1 MTLLDRS
8 DDSARARLLDNLA
21 MGFALPKALAAALG
35 IRPPSK
41 GEASRAGGAWAEA
54 WKALG
59 AARLV
64 DGELDKAC
72 ERVERKDDAAQGT
85 ERDVGSERVRAIGE
99 AGGGALAADL
109 GGLDRHLDPGGRGR
123 ETGEEASEGGGEA
136 GGIAALRRA
145 APAPANEAPRIEIV
159 DDYSDDYSRVMA
171 EAKDL
176 YGPGRLGMLKWIDR
190 RGQMMKPALHA
201 MEPLWLAAFG
211 EYYASGNLIM
221 LARKGLRAG
230 GSSSA
235 CPALTRCAL
244 LGRRK
249 LDAGTIGVIPI
260 MSATRDEADG
270 RFVTIRS
277 YLRACGLTP
286 PKKKNQD
293 EDEGDE
299 DGIRYEVAPGGIEGT
314 FRSRRST
321 SGGGVIAIQD
331 RYDHRIQFRIL
342 PALVKHGVGYT
353 GVAGFADESDLW
365 PNDPEH
371 HVNPAEKILDRI
383 SERFTTT
390 YDDAA
395 LTDPSVDPGAEMLV
409 FSASYNAD
417 SAFKRAVDAAMK
429 NGKADPLTHLVLLGE
444 EGARRDEVSRRRL
457 AYSIGSTDA
466 RLLAPGNPASPD
478 LPAWAFNPSESIEK
492 CHAFSKGDVSRMLAK
507 YGGRAEE
514 NASLSPG
521 PLSGVAFPATNGAAP
536 VCLDTVLGVAPPLT
550 GRLWGRVVVGLTA
563 SGHVE
568 VIDDAT
574 SDEAFDAARYAYSL
588 SAHHGA
594 SVLAVAPAFADVL
607 MAHLAAAYMG
617 GVAVAAPVTPVD
629 VYDGPTLRLAPLRTL
644 YERGRLRHAPGIDAL
659 ESALR
664 SHRDDSDRNP
674 RLEALLAAV
683 TRLVA
688 CYPWVGAAGES
699 AEPMRGPR
707 LSPGF
712 VGRGDAYEDDPRP
725 TRSR

>member
-1 MTLLDRS
+1 MTPLDALLDDS

-21 MGFALPKALAAALG
+21 AGFALPKALAAALG

-41 GEASRAGGAWAEA
+41 GEPSRSGGAWAEA

-64 DGELDKAC
+64 DSELDGAC
-72 ERVERKDDAAQGT
+72 GRAERKDDGEVGQGA
-85 ERDVGSERVRAIGE
+85 ERERGRSAERG
-99 AGGGALAADL
+99 AGVPRPAPVDL
-109 GGLDRHLDPGGRGR
+109 GDDVHLDPSGRGR
-123 ETGEEASEGGGEA
+123 ETGEEAEA
-136 GGIAALRRA
+136 GGAPVDALLRDHVRELVAAQPLSFAEQMAALRLA
-145 APAPANEAPRIEIV
+145 EPAPANEAMRIEPGE
-159 DDYSDDYSRVMA
+159 DYSNDYARVMA
-171 EAKDL
+171 EAEDL

-190 RGQMMKPALHA
+190 RGQMMRPALHA

-211 EYYASGNLIM
+211 EYYASGKLIM

-235 CPALTRCAL
+235 CPALTRCAI

-417 SAFKRAVDAAMK
+417 SAFKRAIDAAMK
-429 NGKADPLTHLVLLGE
+429 NGDRDALTHLMRLGE
-444 EGARRDEVSRRRL
+444 IGAKRDEEARREL
-457 AYSIGSTDA
+457 AAGIGSQDP
-466 RLLAPGNPASPD
+466 RLLAAGDSRSPD
-478 LPAWAFNPSESIEK
+478 LPAWVFNPSESIAK
-492 CHAFSKGDVSRMLAK
+492 CYAFSKDDLSRMLAK

-514 NASLSPG
+514 NA
-521 PLSGVAFPATNGAAP
+521 
-536 VCLDTVLGVAPPLT
+536 
-550 GRLWGRVVVGLTA
+550 
-563 SGHVE
+563 
-568 VIDDAT
+568 
-574 SDEAFDAARYAYSL
+574 
-588 SAHHGA
+588 
-594 SVLAVAPAFADVL
+594 
-607 MAHLAAAYMG
+607 
-617 GVAVAAPVTPVD
+617 
-629 VYDGPTLRLAPLRTL
+629 
-644 YERGRLRHAPGIDAL
+644 
-659 ESALR
+659 
-664 SHRDDSDRNP
+664 
-674 RLEALLAAV
+674 
-683 TRLVA
+683 RLVA
-688 CYPWVGAAGES
+688 TMTLEDAQYMAQANAALQKPYDPRHRSGDGLFDYTGIPGADD
-699 AEPMRGPR
+699 AEPTKWRG
-707 LSPGF
+707 L
-712 VGRGDAYEDDPRP
+712 
-725 TRSR
+725 